1 MSRKYLRVLGVLSAM
16 AAGVLLLAA
25 CGGGSSS
32 SDSGSSST
40 TESTTAS
47 GSTGGGEAVDIAAA
61 KEILAPFSGHPSAF
75 PVSEPLKER
84 PPASSKFI
92 YLQCGT
98 PLCEIQ
104 WGLIEGAAKTLGVS
118 VSRIKAGNS
127 AQDVANAF
135 DAAVAEKPAAVIV
148 PALEPSL
155 FKSQLEEL
163 HAEGA
168 VVVTSGVS
176 DTEEYGIETFTLGK
190 TTNELVGKILA
201 AQAVIEK
208 GEDAN
213 IAFYSVP
220 ELAFVSTAK
229 AAFEAEVKK
238 LCPPCAVH
246 YVDVPVASI
255 GNIAPNQVVSDLQQ
269 NPETNIAVFMPQE
282 VSEGL
287 PAALKTA
294 GIEVSTF
301 GFAPTPTNLQYIKNG
316 EETAGL
322 GFDIPVNAWTMVD
335 MAAREIVGQELS
347 PIEKAQK
354 AGLPPAPDMQFLT
367 QSDIDFDP
375 TNGWTGYP
383 EFAERFTKLWE
394 GK

>member
-16 AAGVLLLAA
+16 AASVLLLAA

-32 SDSGSSST
+32 TGSGSSST
-40 TESTTAS
+40 TESNS
-47 GSTGGGEAVDIAAA
+47 ESSPGGGEGVDLAAA
-61 KEILAPFSGHPSAF
+61 KKLLAPFTGHPSAF
-75 PVSEPLKER
+75 PVSEPLKEK
-84 PPASSKFI
+84 PPADSKFI

-135 DAAVAEKPAAVIV
+135 DAAVAENPAAVIV

-163 HAEGA
+163 HAEGT

-176 DTEEYGIETFTLGK
+176 DTEEFGIETFTLGK

-208 GEDAN
+208 GEEAN

-220 ELAFVSTAK
+220 ELAFVRTTK
-229 AAFEAEVKK
+229 ASFGAEIEK
-238 LCPPCAVH
+238 LCPSCAVH
-246 YVDVPVASI
+246 YVDVPVAAI
-255 GNIAPNQVVSDLQQ
+255 GNIAPNQVISDLQQ
-269 NPETNIAVFMPQE
+269 NPDTNIAVFTPQE

-287 PAALKTA
+287 SAALKTA

-367 QSDIDFDP
+367 QSDINFDP